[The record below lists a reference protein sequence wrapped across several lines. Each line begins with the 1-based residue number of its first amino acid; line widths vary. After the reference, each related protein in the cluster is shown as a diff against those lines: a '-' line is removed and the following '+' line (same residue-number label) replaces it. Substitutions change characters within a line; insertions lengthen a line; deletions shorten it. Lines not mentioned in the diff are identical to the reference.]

1 MAGERCDIVLRQCV
15 ACSRRHEVFR
25 SDLIYEVARWREA
38 ILQDTPREVW
48 DEYRANGIPLMKA
61 VEMEM
66 SYAG

>member
-1 MAGERCDIVLRQCV
+1 V